1 MDIQAIIFGVDTVK
15 EKNGAPNMFGKTFFQ
30 LQKRGYKLAAVE
42 LEKSEKIC
50 FQSDILLSTAR
61 TLGVSAR
68 ECAVV
73 ENQPFGIDA
82 AKSSGMT
89 AIGIGGAGKYILADM
104 CISDLSEL
112 LDIFA

>member
-1 MDIQAIIFGVDTVK
+1 MDIQAIIFGVDAVK
-15 EKNGAPNMFGKTFFQ
+15 EKNGTPDIFDKTFFQ
-30 LQKRGYKLAAVE
+30 LQKRGYKIAAVDIA
-42 LEKSEKIC
+42 KNEKIRS
-50 FQSDILLSTAR
+50 QSDILLGTAR
-61 TLGVSAR
+61 MLGVPAR

-73 ENQPFGIDA
+73 ESEPFGIDA

-104 CISDLSEL
+104 CIGDLSEL